1 MQPQE
6 TFTIKELSDLFK
18 MSRQA
23 ISKHIQKLDSS
34 MIAKNERGYKVV
46 LRSGV
51 LQLARNLD
59 NQRLLDKYKNY
70 STSNNNS
77 PCKPTNKSKN
87 FRSNCS

>member
-1 MQPQE
+1 
-6 TFTIKELSDLFK
+6 

-51 LQLARNLD
+51 IATCSQLRQSKVAR
-59 NQRLLDKYKNY
+59 
-70 STSNNNS
+70 
-77 PCKPTNKSKN
+77 
-87 FRSNCS
+87 

>member
-1 MQPQE
+1 
-6 TFTIKELSDLFK
+6 

-51 LQLARNLD
+51 LQLARN
-59 NQRLLDKYKNY
+59 
-70 STSNNNS
+70 
-77 PCKPTNKSKN
+77 
-87 FRSNCS
+87 